1 MTAVLDLSQTSPP
14 VSDAADQGDTMLAAW
29 LLGIT
34 ASRTSPGVPR
44 WTRASRLEALMWT
57 GSSTSAGVTSTF
69 ALASAMGG
77 TAVSTSTAAEEFV
90 GAETVAVTQERVEPI
105 WAAAARA
112 LAEGRLGPPPRMPT
126 VRPDSDYETDPA
138 EAAAFTEPEYRSRRR
153 GYK

>member
-14 VSDAADQGDTMLAAW
+14 VSDAADQGDNMLAAW

-34 ASRTSPGVPR
+34 ASGTSPGVRR
-44 WTRASRLEALMWT
+44 WSRVSRLHILAAT
-57 GSSTSAGVTSTF
+57 TSTSTGMTSAF
-69 ALASAMGG
+69 PLASATTG
-77 TAVSTSTAAEEFV
+77 TAESTSTAAGEFV
-90 GAETVAVTQERVEPI
+90 GAEAVAVTREPVEPI

-126 VRPDSDYETDPA
+126 VRPDSDYKTDPA
-138 EAAAFTEPEYRSRRR
+138 EAAAFAEPGYRSRRR